1 MVRSILVAAA
11 VMVLAAS
18 LNAAT
23 DKPQIYRNEEFGITL
38 PVPEGVLLCPNPGS
52 EHDHGPVMV
61 LDRSGEKGC
70 NDAEGGRII
79 EVFASFNAMRATKT
93 LNKLL
98 QSQCI
103 DIAKGKCQSA
113 PPQTTLKGLLSM
125 AARVNR
131 TDGWI
136 DIFVVTQ
143 AGKPDPAFD
152 ASVPSINYVLWL
164 HTRPEYLEKDLGIFR
179 LVLGTIRLS
188 PAQ

>member
-1 MVRSILVAAA
+1 MVRSIPVATA
-11 VMVLAAS
+11 VMVLAALLS
-18 LNAAT
+18 AAT
-23 DKPQIYRNEEFGITL
+23 DKPPIYRNEEFGITL
-38 PVPEGVLLCPNPGS
+38 PVPDGALLCPNPDG

-61 LDRSGEKGC
+61 LNRFEAKGC

-79 EVFASFNAMRATKT
+79 EVFASFNAMQATKT

-113 PPQTTLKGLLSM
+113 PPQMTLKGLPSM
-125 AARVNR
+125 SARVNR

-136 DIFVVTQ
+136 DIFVVTH

-152 ASVPSINYVLWL
+152 ASVPSVNFVLWL
-164 HTRPEYLEKDLGIFR
+164 HTRPEHMEKDLRVFR
-179 LVLGTIRLS
+179 IVLETIRLS